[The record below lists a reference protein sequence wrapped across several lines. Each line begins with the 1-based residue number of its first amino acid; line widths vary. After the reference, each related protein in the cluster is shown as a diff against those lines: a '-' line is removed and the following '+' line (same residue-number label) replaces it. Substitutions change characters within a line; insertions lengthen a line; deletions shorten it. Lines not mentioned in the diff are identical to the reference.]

1 MHPVPPSAPDG
12 PSPAPPSAAGIRRK
26 LTSEPE
32 DASAYLSH
40 RYCDHRLD
48 LPQGQAELDFSH
60 VGMDLG
66 ASAFNML
73 RYGAEV
79 SIASRFDEFYMLEMP
94 LDGGVDIAFGNE
106 RYRSRT
112 GQALL
117 LSPGPRFV
125 SRWRRG
131 TRQAMLQIH
140 REQLRTRLAQVSRR
154 TPAEL
159 PVFNPVID
167 LRSDCGRKVQG
178 VLSGLARLSEDGP
191 VPQFPA
197 EALIEGLI
205 DTLLQNMAYRSGES
219 LRLNRLHATPHQIR
233 RAHEI
238 LEARHSDRLVMAE
251 VARET
256 GISERSL
263 FDGFQRYYQR
273 SPHQVL
279 TDIRMEAARVLLR
292 QGLTAQEA
300 ARRAGFPHPGRFSA
314 AYRRAFGRSPLQD
327 RGAAGG

>member
-1 MHPVPPSAPDG
+1 MHPVPPPAPG
-12 PSPAPPSAAGIRRK
+12 ASSPAPPAAGVRRK

-32 DASAYLSH
+32 DASAYLSR

-48 LPQGQAELDFSH
+48 LPRGAAELDFSH

-66 ASAFNML
+66 LSAFNML

-79 SIASRFDEFYMLEMP
+79 SIASCFDEFYMLEMP
-94 LDGGVDIAFGNE
+94 LDGGVDIDFGSE

-131 TRQAMLQIH
+131 TRQVMLQIH
-140 REQLRTRLAQVSRR
+140 REQLRARLAQVSRR
-154 TPAEL
+154 TPADL
-159 PVFNPVID
+159 PVFSPVID

-178 VLSGLARLSEDGP
+178 VLSGLARLSETGSAAQP
-191 VPQFPA
+191 PA
-197 EALIEGLI
+197 DALVEGLI
-205 DTLLQNMAYRSGES
+205 DALLQNMAYRSGDS
-219 LRLNRLHATPHQIR
+219 LRLNRLHATPRQIR

-238 LEARHSDRLVMAE
+238 LAARHADRLVMAE
-251 VARET
+251 VAREA

-263 FDGFQRYYQR
+263 FDGFQRCYQR

-279 TDIRMEAARVLLR
+279 TDIRMEAARALLR

-300 ARRAGFPHPGRFSA
+300 ARRVGFPHPGRFSA
-314 AYRRAFGRSPLQD
+314 AYRRAFGHPPLQE
-327 RGAAGG
+327 RGAARG